1 MNILKFGIKFKSNKL
16 ERKLFLVLYEQFYKN
31 SIKDKNINLY
41 YTIDASDILVT
52 KNYDVYLT
60 GFGFLNL
67 NIFDE
72 NEKFYEKAFFEIYLE
87 IFYGLLNTFN
97 FLELYESGY
106 FYKSEIFLGNL
117 YLCKNKRSKK

>member
-31 SIKDKNINLY
+31 AIKDKNINLY

-72 NEKFYEKAFFEIYLE
+72 NEKFYEKAFFEIYL
-87 IFYGLLNTFN
+87 
-97 FLELYESGY
+97 
-106 FYKSEIFLGNL
+106 
-117 YLCKNKRSKK
+117 